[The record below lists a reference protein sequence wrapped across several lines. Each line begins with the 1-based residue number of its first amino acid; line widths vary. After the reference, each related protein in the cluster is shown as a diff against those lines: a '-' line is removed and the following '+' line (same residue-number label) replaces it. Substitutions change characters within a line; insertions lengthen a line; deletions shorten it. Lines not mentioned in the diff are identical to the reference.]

1 MSQITLPLFPASEQ
15 TSLGKS
21 DKLLKVFED
30 VHNHI
35 YANDGL
41 FPEQAL
47 EETIKILFLKIFD
60 EKNKNFEFRITSSEY
75 QNTINGKNEGDFL
88 NRFSNLQ
95 QNTFTCFSN
104 LFEKDEKIKLKN
116 SSLAFVFNKLQDID
130 LLSSSNDVKGLA
142 FQKFIHASQRVG
154 RGQFFTPEQ
163 VVKLC
168 VEIIQPKSNE
178 KVLDPAC
185 GSGSFL
191 NSTLQ
196 YIALSEP
203 DKVRDF
209 ARNNAFGIEINKT
222 AAKIAK
228 MMMILDGD
236 GFSNI
241 TQHDSLSDWNSI
253 DAELNKNNRTYLK
266 TYQNYFDVV
275 LTNPPFGTQGKIT
288 NKSILKNFDLGY
300 KWNELDSKFYKSR
313 DLLHGQVPEIL
324 FIERCLKFL
333 KSGGRMAIVLPN
345 GDFENSSLSYLRN
358 YIKEQANVLDI
369 IKLPQETFIPSGTGV
384 KTSILFLKKKDRE
397 ETTKK
402 IYFAQ
407 VTKLGYAGNKN
418 GSLVYKKDD
427 SGNIQKNERGEFK
440 VDEDISDVISSYLKF
455 KKNKEFHNTENAFLV
470 NRDDLNY
477 MRLDFEF
484 YKPSYR
490 ETEKI
495 LLKNGAKKLGDLL
508 DIRKTKPSKLKQR
521 DLVVRY
527 VELSDISTQYNEITN
542 ATEQLVHELPSRAS
556 YELREGDIITAVA
569 GNSIGTNNHASAYV
583 TKEYDGCICTNGF
596 RIFNVNEEKINPL
609 FLDKESLYQQ
619 GSNFD
624 KKKLN
629 PFYLLYFL
637 KSKYFLDQVYR
648 FRTGAAIPSLLDS
661 DLLNILILVPSK
673 EEQDRIGEII
683 KSGFEQRRKYKEQ
696 INNLEIN
703 I

>member
-1 MSQITLPLFPASEQ
+1 MSQITLPLFPPSEQ
-15 TSLGKS
+15 TSSLEKS

-60 EKNKNFEFRITSSEY
+60 EKNKKFEFKITSSEY
-75 QNTINGKNEGDFL
+75 ENIINGKNESDFL
-88 NRFSNLQ
+88 SRLYKLQ
-95 QNTFTCFSN
+95 ENTFTYFSD
-104 LFEKDEKIKLKN
+104 LFEKDEKIKLKDN
-116 SSLAFVFNKLQDID
+116 SLAFVFNKLQNID
-130 LLSSSNDVKGLA
+130 LLNSSNDVKGLA

-185 GSGSFL
+185 GSGGFL
-191 NSTLQ
+191 SSTLQ
-196 YIALSEP
+196 YIYLNEP
-203 DKVRDF
+203 GKAKDF
-209 ARNNAFGIEINKT
+209 ARNNAYGIEINKT
-222 AAKIAK
+222 AATVAK

-236 GFSNI
+236 GFCNI
-241 TQHDSLSDWNSI
+241 IRHDSLSDWNSI
-253 DAELNKNNRTYLK
+253 DAELNKTSKTNLK
-266 TYQNYFDVV
+266 TYRNYFDIV

-288 NKSILKNFDLGY
+288 SKSILKNFDLGY
-300 KWNELDSKFYKSR
+300 KWNEFDSKFYKSG

-333 KSGGRMAIVLPN
+333 KPGGRMAIVLPN

-358 YIKEQANVLDI
+358 YIKEQADVLDI

-384 KTSILFLKKKDRE
+384 KTSILFLKKKNDE
-397 ETTKK
+397 KPTEK

-418 GSLVYKKDD
+418 GSLIYKKDN
-427 SGNIQKNERGEFK
+427 SGNIQKNEKGEFK
-440 VDEDISDVISSYLKF
+440 VDEDISDVISSYINF
-455 KKNKEFHNTENAFLV
+455 KKDKKFNNTENAFLI

-495 LLKNGAKKLGDLL
+495 LLKNGAKRLGNLL
-508 DIRKTKPSKLKQR
+508 DIKKAKSSKLKQR
-521 DLVVRY
+521 NLTVRY

-556 YELREGDIITAVA
+556 YELKEGDIITAVA
-569 GNSIGTNNHASAYV
+569 GNSIGTNNHVSAYV
-583 TKEYDGCICTNGF
+583 TKKYDGCICTNGF
-596 RIFNVNEEKINPL
+596 RVFSKRKRNT
-609 FLDKESLYQQ
+609 LDKESLYQQ

-624 KKKLN
+624 EEVLN

-673 EEQDRIGEII
+673 EEQNRIGKIV
-683 KSGFEQRRKYKEQ
+683 KKGFEQRRKYQDQ
-696 INNLEIN
+696 INNLKIN